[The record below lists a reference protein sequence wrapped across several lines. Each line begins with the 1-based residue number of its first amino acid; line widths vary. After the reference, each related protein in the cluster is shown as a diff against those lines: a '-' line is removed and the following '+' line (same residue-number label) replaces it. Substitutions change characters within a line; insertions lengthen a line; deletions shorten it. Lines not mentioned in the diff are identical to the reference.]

1 MRLDS
6 LRTLRVQAQ
15 EALTIELAQV
25 TQELVR
31 MEQRCDALDAQIHS
45 DTSAYRLQT
54 EQGLV
59 IEALLEWQ
67 GRLELQRAA
76 WTQAHS
82 AVGHL
87 TEVWAST
94 HTRLIEATQER
105 KMLDRL
111 IERQREAHHAELQ
124 RREQQATDE
133 AAGRIARIIHDGSS
147 RNWRG
152 ERRTERE
159 EFP

>member
-6 LRTLRVQAQ
+6 LRKLRVQTQ
-15 EALTIELAQV
+15 EALTMELARV

-31 MEQRCDALDAQIHS
+31 MEQRCDTLDAQIQS

-59 IEALLEWQ
+59 IEALLEWR
-67 GRLELQRAA
+67 GRLDLQRAA
-76 WTQAHS
+76 LTQARS

-87 TEVWAST
+87 IEAWTSA
-94 HTRLIEATQER
+94 HIRLVEATQER
-105 KMLDRL
+105 KILDRL
-111 IERQREAHHAELQ
+111 LERQREAHDAELQ

-133 AAGRIARIIHDGSS
+133 AAGRMFQHPAR
-147 RNWRG
+147 RG
-152 ERRTERE
+152 VS
-159 EFP
+159 

>member
-6 LRTLRVQAQ
+6 LQKLRIQT
-15 EALTIELAQV
+15 EGALTMELAQV

-31 MEQRCDALDAQIHS
+31 MQQRCDRLDAQIQS

-67 GRLELQRAA
+67 GRLDLQRAA
-76 WTQAHS
+76 LIQARS
-82 AVGHL
+82 AAGHL
-87 TEVWAST
+87 IEVWTST
-94 HTRLIEATQER
+94 HLRLVEATQER
-105 KMLDRL
+105 KILDRL
-111 IERQREAHHAELQ
+111 IERQREAHEAELQ

-133 AAGRIARIIHDGSS
+133 AVGRMFQHPARRAMS
-147 RNWRG
+147 
-152 ERRTERE
+152 
-159 EFP
+159 